1 MLLFDYIV
9 GIVHVRKKKVLNILF
24 SSYQD
29 KDLDFYHLLKVTNIF
44 KYHYELMDWK
54 VFGFQPIEIFII
66 IEMQI
71 DWIQIFL

>member
-1 MLLFDYIV
+1 MSVTTPSLLYQLLVGLLLKEIFPLMLLFDYIV

-44 KYHYELMDWK
+44 KYHYELMD
-54 VFGFQPIEIFII
+54 
-66 IEMQI
+66 
-71 DWIQIFL
+71 